1 MKNKILYD
9 ITLDEMVVGN
19 SGDMEF
25 DTEAEAKADANDF
38 IIGELSKEYNREI
51 DDFKVLIYKALY

>member
-9 ITLDEMVVGN
+9 ITLDKQVVGN

-38 IIGELSKEYNREI
+38 IIGELSKEYNRKV
-51 DDFKVLIYKALY
+51 DDFKVLLYKALY